1 MASRKPNQQKAAARS
16 GNPSVVAGKTPVTKK
31 PAQPVKSAE
40 PTKPVKVTTSTT
52 TVKEPSDRH
61 ARPALESGVGVRQR
75 TARLRLV
82 HVDPWSVMRM
92 TFLLSIVLGI
102 ATVIAVTM
110 IWLIL
115 SGAGVWTSINHSVRD
130 TVGST
135 TTVPFDITHYLGL
148 GRVVGFTMLAAVIDA
163 VFFTVV
169 ATLGAFL
176 YNLSANLLGG
186 IEATYAEER

>member
-1 MASRKPNQQKAAARS
+1 MASKRPAA
-16 GNPSVVAGKTPVTKK
+16 
-31 PAQPVKSAE
+31 VKSVA
-40 PTKPVKVTTSTT
+40 
-52 TVKEPSDRH
+52 DRMS
-61 ARPALESGVGVRQR
+61 RPAVGDPGDARTR

-82 HVDPWSVMRM
+82 HLDPWSVMRT
-92 TFLLSIVLGI
+92 TFLLSIVFGI
-102 ATVIAVTM
+102 ATVVAVFM

-115 SGAGVWTSINHSVRD
+115 SGAGVWDSINHSVRQ

-135 TTVPFDITHYLGL
+135 TTVPFDITNYIGL

-163 VFFTVV
+163 ILFTAI

-186 IEATYAEER
+186 IEGTFAEER

>member
-1 MASRKPNQQKAAARS
+1 MASRKPT
-16 GNPSVVAGKTPVTKK
+16 V
-31 PAQPVKSAE
+31 VKSVAE
-40 PTKPVKVTTSTT
+40 RVSRPAVRPTKET
-52 TVKEPSDRH
+52 RI
-61 ARPALESGVGVRQR
+61 R

-82 HVDPWSVMRM
+82 QLDPWSVMRT
-92 TFLLSIVLGI
+92 TFLLSIVFGI
-102 ATVIAVTM
+102 ATVVAVFM

-115 SGAGVWTSINHSVRD
+115 SGAGVWTSINHSVRS

-135 TTVPFDITHYLGL
+135 TTVPFDITDYIGL

-163 VFFTVV
+163 ILFTAV

-186 IEATYAEER
+186 IEGTFAEER